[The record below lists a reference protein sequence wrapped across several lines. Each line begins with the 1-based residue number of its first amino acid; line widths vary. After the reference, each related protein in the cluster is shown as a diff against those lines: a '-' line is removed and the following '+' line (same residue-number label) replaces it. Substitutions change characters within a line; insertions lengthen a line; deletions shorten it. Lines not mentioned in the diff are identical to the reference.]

1 MARSGALEIYS
12 VKGVTIMRNN
22 NRAILS
28 PEDVKQIRKL
38 KLGGTKVSD
47 IHKKYPQVTIWAIY
61 KILSYQSWPL
71 LT

>member
-1 MARSGALEIYS
+1 
-12 VKGVTIMRNN
+12 MRNN

-28 PEDVKQIRKL
+28 PEEVKQIRKL